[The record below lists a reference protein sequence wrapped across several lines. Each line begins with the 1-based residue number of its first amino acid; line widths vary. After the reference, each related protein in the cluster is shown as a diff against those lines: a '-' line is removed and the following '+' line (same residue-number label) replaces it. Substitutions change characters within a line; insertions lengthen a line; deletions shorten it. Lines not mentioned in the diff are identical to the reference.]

1 MSFKTKAAQEFYF
14 DFYSYLQ
21 THGQS
26 LPAHK
31 YLNCESMIAL
41 EAAVIDQGRQTVD
54 DAVASIH
61 YYLTLIGI

>member
-1 MSFKTKAAQEFYF
+1 MSFQTKAAQDFYF

-26 LPAHK
+26 LAPHK
-31 YLNCESMIAL
+31 YLNCESMISL

-54 DAVASIH
+54 DAVDSIH